1 MNEAPSA
8 AESIQSLISAAAQAR
23 KAGRATDAAKWLGE
37 ALDIHRRTGAAI
49 PRGVHFDL
57 GALLLQ
63 IGRLEAAE
71 SVVRSALARRSKDFP
86 LVNLLGVVLKG
97 LGRYGEALDAFDEAA
112 RLDPKSLSPLIN
124 KGNIHITL
132 REGQKALDC
141 FSRVARQEPRNAE
154 YQRLLGTSHRLM
166 GDFDKAIARL
176 EAALKLDP
184 RQPVVWREL
193 AAALDECGRSEDAL
207 ASLQRAVAVVGPVRE
222 IMETQVILLRRMS
235 RREDAARMLAS
246 LIAISPKE
254 SWLHLQM
261 ARTLA
266 PVNRDKA
273 NESFA
278 AALSLEPG
286 NARIL
291 TEFAESLDRTRG
303 PREGQN
309 IAAAYQLVLR
319 RLPLGG
325 NLKPDAKSLRGI
337 LIRSADFERAQAIGD
352 FDELGAYWAS
362 TGEIAG
368 LHHQM
373 GQVKTAAQRR
383 TLVEHHRLW
392 GRRLEA
398 MAAST
403 PINRPAMRTHRAKP
417 RVGFMSSDLR
427 DHPVAYF
434 AIDLL
439 TRYDKSRFEFFAYS
453 WSTKPSDPIQD
464 RIAAGVDGWR
474 LKPLI
479 SDRAAAQII
488 ADDDLDILFELGG
501 STDMNK
507 LDVMAWK
514 PAPRQAS
521 WLGYPHSAGLE
532 SIDRILVDPFIKP
545 DDPALL
551 VEKPFLMPRT
561 WVALDQPTFVRLP
574 DIDPLTPQER
584 TGRVTFGTM
593 NNPYKYNTEVLET
606 WAAVLRAV
614 PGSRFLFVRPEGAV
628 ASFRANIEARF
639 EKHGVE
645 RDRIAYVPVRGTHLP
660 HYNDIDVA
668 LDTFPQTGGTTTCE
682 TLWMGVPTVTL
693 VGEAFYERLSYS
705 NLNNAGLGE
714 LCAFD
719 RDSFVAKA
727 VEVAGR
733 TQWRTDL
740 RRSMRERLREHP
752 LGNPQ
757 LFVSDFQD
765 TLLAWMDEQ
774 P

>member
-1 MNEAPSA
+1 MNDEATAAGSIQTLITAA
-8 AESIQSLISAAAQAR
+8 AEAR
-23 KAGRATDAAKWLGE
+23 KAGRVIDAARSLGE
-37 ALDIHRRTGAAI
+37 ALALHEQTGAPI

-57 GALLLQ
+57 GAMLLQ
-63 IGRLEAAE
+63 MGRLEAAE
-71 SVVRSALARRSKDFP
+71 TAARGGLAKRPKDFA

-97 LGRYGEALDAFDEAA
+97 MGRYDEALALFDTAA
-112 RLDPKSLSPLIN
+112 KLDPKSLSPYIN
-124 KGNIHITL
+124 KGNIYVTL

-141 FSRVARQEPRNAE
+141 FSRAARQEPRNAE
-154 YQRLLGTSHRLM
+154 YQRLMGTSYRMM
-166 GDFDKAIARL
+166 GDFEKAIAKL

-193 AAALDECGRSEDAL
+193 AASLDESGRSEEAL
-207 ASLQRAVAVVGPVRE
+207 ATLQRAAAIVGPVRE

-235 RREDAARMLAS
+235 RREDAAKMLAS

-278 AALSLEPG
+278 AALALEPN
-286 NARIL
+286 NARLL
-291 TEFAESLDRTRG
+291 TELAESLDRTRG

-309 IAAAYQLVLR
+309 IAAAYELVLR

-325 NLKPDAKSLRGI
+325 NLKPDAKSIRGI
-337 LIRSADFERAQAIGD
+337 LIRSGDFERAETVGS
-352 FDELGAYWAS
+352 FEELGAYWAA

-373 GQVKTAAQRR
+373 GQVRTPQQRR
-383 TLVEHHRLW
+383 TLVDHHRLW
-392 GRRLEA
+392 GQRIEA
-398 MAAST
+398 MAASA
-403 PINRPAMRTHRAKP
+403 PIRRPAIRPRKAKV

-434 AIDLL
+434 AVDLL
-439 TRYDKSRFEFFAYS
+439 TRYDRSRFEFFAYS
-453 WSTKPSDPIQD
+453 WSSRPSDAIQD
-464 RIAAGVDGWR
+464 RIAAAVDGWR

-479 SDRAAAQII
+479 GDRAAAQII

-532 SIDRILVDPFIKP
+532 SIDRILVDPYINP
-545 DDPALL
+545 ADPALL

-561 WVALDQPTFVRLP
+561 WVALEQPTFARLP

-593 NNPYKYNTEVLET
+593 NNPYKYNREVLET

-628 ASFRANIEARF
+628 ASFRANIEAQF
-639 EKHGVE
+639 EKHGVA
-645 RDRIAYVPVRGTHLP
+645 RDRIAYVPVRGSHLP
-660 HYNDIDVA
+660 HYNEIDVA

-714 LCAFD
+714 LCTFD
-719 RDSFVAKA
+719 RDGFIAKA
-727 VEVAGR
+727 VEVAER
-733 TQWRTDL
+733 TAWRTEL
-740 RRSMRERLREHP
+740 RQGMRERLRAHP
-752 LGNPQ
+752 LGNPE

>member
-1 MNEAPSA
+1 MNETVSPADA
-8 AESIQSLISAAAQAR
+8 IQSLLAAANQAR
-23 KAGRATDAAKWLGE
+23 KEGRSIDAAKALGD
-37 ALDIHRRTGAAI
+37 ALALHERTGAAI
-49 PRGVHFDL
+49 PRALHFDL
-57 GALLLQ
+57 GALLFQ

-71 SVVRSALARRSKDFP
+71 VAVRSGLARRPKDFP

-97 LGRYGEALDAFDEAA
+97 LGRYSEALDAFEEAGK
-112 RLDPKSLSPLIN
+112 LEPKNLSPLVN
-124 KGNIHITL
+124 KGNVHITL
-132 REGQKALDC
+132 REGAKALEC
-141 FSRVARQEPRNAE
+141 FAKVARQEPRNAE
-154 YQRLLGTSHRLM
+154 YQRLMGTSYRML
-166 GDFDKAIARL
+166 GDFEKAIAKL

-184 RQPVVWREL
+184 RQPTVWREL
-193 AAALDECGRSEDAL
+193 AASLDECGRSDDAL
-207 ASLQRAVAVVGPVRE
+207 STLQRGAAIIGPVRE
-222 IMETQVILLRRMS
+222 IMETQVILLRRMG
-235 RREDAARMLAS
+235 RRDDAARMLAS
-246 LIAISPKE
+246 LIAVSPKE
-254 SWLHLQM
+254 PWLHLQM

-266 PVNRDKA
+266 PLNRDRA

-278 AALSLEPG
+278 AALSLAPSDP
-286 NARIL
+286 RIL

-325 NLKPDAKSLRGI
+325 NLKPDAKTLRGI
-337 LIRSADFERAQAIGD
+337 LIRSADFKRAEAVGG
-352 FDELGAYWAS
+352 FEELGAYWAS

-373 GQVKTAAQRR
+373 GQVKTREQRR
-383 TLVEHHRLW
+383 ILVDHHRLW
-392 GRRLEA
+392 GRRIEA

-403 PINRPAMRTHRAKP
+403 PIRRPAVRTRRAKV

-453 WSTKPSDPIQD
+453 WSTKPADAIQQ
-464 RIAAGVDGWR
+464 RIADGVDGWR

-479 SDRAAAQII
+479 GDRAAAQII

-545 DDPALL
+545 EDPALL

-584 TGRVTFGTM
+584 HGRVTFGTM
-593 NNPYKYNTEVLET
+593 NNPYKYNMAVLET

-614 PGSRFLFVRPEGAV
+614 PESRFLFVRPEGAV
-628 ASFRANIEARF
+628 PSFRANMEAHF
-639 EKHGVE
+639 EAMGVS

-660 HYNDIDVA
+660 HYNEIDVA

-719 RDSFVAKA
+719 REAFVKTA
-727 VEVAGR
+727 VDVAGR
-733 TQWRTDL
+733 TAWRTEL
-740 RRSMRERLREHP
+740 RRTMRERLRDHP
-752 LGNPQ
+752 LGNPA